1 MQPQMFPVLVEQK
14 QQFVPIRLDWLY
26 EVKIQVRLSSSIQ
39 FQENI

>member
-1 MQPQMFPVLVEQK
+1 MQPQMFPELVEQN
-14 QQFVPIRLDWLY
+14 QQFVPICLDWLC